1 MKLGKLKLDLKDG
14 IKKEWII
21 TNGIGGFCSSTVI
34 GANTRRY
41 HGLLVAALNP
51 PSSRH
56 LILSKLDES
65 ICIGNKN
72 YCLYTNICKGYVSD
86 GFKRLESF
94 EKEYYPIFNYKV
106 EDIKIEKKISMIYGK
121 NTTVVS
127 YKIKNEQTNGDTAN
141 VIVEIEVFDYNNA
154 LSEADDYIDE
164 HESEFVD
171 DEDETRK
178 EKIDHYKINAMKE
191 VTDKAS
197 YTINFSLVK
206 DNKKWVLEKINDSD
220 LEKIHG
226 LYED

>member
-1 MKLGKLKLDLKDG
+1 MNMKKKLLLLVSLILVTGCNDMMNTPTRRVEEYLGKYQILD
-14 IKKEWII
+14 
-21 TNGIGGFCSSTVI
+21 STVLTELD
-34 GANTRRY
+34 NVVDNSDY
-41 HGLLVAALNP
+41 
-51 PSSRH
+51 
-56 LILSKLDES
+56 SKD
-65 ICIGNKN
+65 
-72 YCLYTNICKGYVSD
+72 Y
-86 GFKRLESF
+86 
-94 EKEYYPIFNYKV
+94 KEEYK
-106 EDIKIEKKISMIYGK
+106 ELMIKQYQ
-121 NTTVVS
+121 NLS